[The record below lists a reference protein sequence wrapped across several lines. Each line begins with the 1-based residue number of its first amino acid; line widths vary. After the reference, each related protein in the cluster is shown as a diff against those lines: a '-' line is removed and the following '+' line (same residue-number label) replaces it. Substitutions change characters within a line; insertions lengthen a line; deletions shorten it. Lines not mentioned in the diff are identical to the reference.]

1 MFFDFAFHAGKQIYS
16 IICVRTY
23 PPVVEFFDRE
33 WVDVVPSK
41 TPFTLRD
48 NEIRLL
54 ENAQMLH
61 YGAPVQ
67 LLEVFA

>member
-1 MFFDFAFHAGKQIYS
+1 
-16 IICVRTY
+16 
-23 PPVVEFFDRE
+23 VEFFDRKR
-33 WVDVVPSK
+33 VDVVPSK

>member
-1 MFFDFAFHAGKQIYS
+1 M
-16 IICVRTY
+16 
-23 PPVVEFFDRE
+23 ELFDRE
-33 WVDVVPSK
+33 RVDVVPSK

-61 YGAPVQ
+61 YSAPVQ
-67 LLEVFA
+67 LPEVFA